1 MKKDDKDN
9 EKRWQRQW
17 KEMAT
22 KTSTEI
28 KNDRLLVQLKFLQTR
43 LAHIV
48 GLSHKRF
55 WTRIISQIYFISN
68 FSFALYFLSIFSLAC
83 HFLAGRLPACRKLC
97 HPVMQTNYQLPQVAR
112 PTQVASG
119 KENRAIK
126 LFLLDLLD
134 WGDKI
139 WKADER
145 EIVKLFENLQI
156 PRFHFGRLG

>member
-1 MKKDDKDN
+1 
-9 EKRWQRQW
+9 
-17 KEMAT
+17 
-22 KTSTEI
+22 
-28 KNDRLLVQLKFLQTR
+28 
-43 LAHIV
+43 
-48 GLSHKRF
+48 
-55 WTRIISQIYFISN
+55 
-68 FSFALYFLSIFSLAC
+68 
-83 HFLAGRLPACRKLC
+83 
-97 HPVMQTNYQLPQVAR
+97 MQTNYQLP
-112 PTQVASG
+112 QVASG